1 VRHCSSRYKLAP
13 LDSVRYA
20 QRMTR
25 LLEDALR
32 KVGELSEDEQ
42 NAIAS
47 QILETLEDEEAW
59 GKMLRKN
66 PAKLR
71 KLAEK
76 ALDEHRRGKTRP
88 LDEIL

>member
-1 VRHCSSRYKLAP
+1 
-13 LDSVRYA
+13 
-20 QRMTR
+20 MTR

-32 KVGELSEDEQ
+32 KVDKLSEGEQ
-42 NAIAS
+42 NGIAS

-59 GKMLRKN
+59 GEMLRKN
-66 PAKLR
+66 PAKLG

-76 ALDEHRRGKTRP
+76 ALAEHRRGKTRP

>member
-1 VRHCSSRYKLAP
+1 
-13 LDSVRYA
+13 
-20 QRMTR
+20 MTR

-32 KVGELSEDEQ
+32 KVGKLSDDEQ
-42 NAIAS
+42 DGIAS
-47 QILETLEDEEAW
+47 QILETLKDEEAW
-59 GKMLRKN
+59 GKTLRKN

>member
-1 VRHCSSRYKLAP
+1 
-13 LDSVRYA
+13 
-20 QRMTR
+20 MTR
-25 LLEDALR
+25 LLEDAIR

-42 NAIAS
+42 DGIAS

-59 GKMLRKN
+59 EKMLRKN

-71 KLAEK
+71 KLAGK

>member
-1 VRHCSSRYKLAP
+1 
-13 LDSVRYA
+13 
-20 QRMTR
+20 MTR
-25 LLEDALR
+25 LPEDALR
-32 KVGELSEDEQ
+32 KVANLSEDEQ
-42 NAIAS
+42 NGIAS

-76 ALDEHRRGKTRP
+76 ALDEHGKTRP
-88 LDEIL
+88 LDETL

>member
-1 VRHCSSRYKLAP
+1 
-13 LDSVRYA
+13 
-20 QRMTR
+20 MTR
-25 LLEDALR
+25 LLEDVLR
-32 KVGELSEDEQ
+32 KVGKLSDDEQ
-42 NAIAS
+42 NSIAS

-59 GKMLRKN
+59 GKTLRKN

-76 ALDEHRRGKTRP
+76 ALDDHRRGKTRP

>member
-1 VRHCSSRYKLAP
+1 
-13 LDSVRYA
+13 
-20 QRMTR
+20 MTR

-32 KVGELSEDEQ
+32 KVGKLSEDEQ
-42 NAIAS
+42 NGIAS

-59 GKMLRKN
+59 AKMLRKN

-71 KLAEK
+71 ELAEN

>member
-1 VRHCSSRYKLAP
+1 
-13 LDSVRYA
+13 
-20 QRMTR
+20 MTQ
-25 LLEDALR
+25 LLEKALQ
-32 KVGELSEDEQ
+32 KMGALSEDEQ

-59 GKMLRKN
+59 RQKLMRH

-71 KLAEK
+71 QLAQE
-76 ALDEHRRGKTRP
+76 ALEEHRRGETRP

>member
-1 VRHCSSRYKLAP
+1 
-13 LDSVRYA
+13 
-20 QRMTR
+20 MTR

-32 KVGELSEDEQ
+32 KVGKLSDDEQ
-42 NAIAS
+42 NGIAS
-47 QILETLEDEEAW
+47 QILETLKDEEAW
-59 GKMLRKN
+59 GKTLRKN

>member
-1 VRHCSSRYKLAP
+1 
-13 LDSVRYA
+13 
-20 QRMTR
+20 MTR

-32 KVGELSEDEQ
+32 KVGELPEDEQ
-42 NAIAS
+42 NALAS

-59 GKMLRKN
+59 GKILRKN

-71 KLAEK
+71 KLAET
-76 ALDEHRRGKTRP
+76 ALDEHRPGNARP

>member
-1 VRHCSSRYKLAP
+1 MTQLLA
-13 LDSVRYA
+13 DV
-20 QRMTR
+20 
-25 LLEDALR
+25 LR
-32 KVGELSEDEQ
+32 KVGKLSADEQ

-59 GKMLRKN
+59 GKILRKN

-76 ALDEHRRGKTRP
+76 ALDEHRCGKTRP

>member
-1 VRHCSSRYKLAP
+1 
-13 LDSVRYA
+13 
-20 QRMTR
+20 MTR

-32 KVGELSEDEQ
+32 KVGELSEDEH

-59 GKMLRKN
+59 AKLLRKN

-76 ALDEHRRGKTRP
+76 ARHELRRGKTRP
-88 LDEIL
+88 LNEIL

>member
-1 VRHCSSRYKLAP
+1 
-13 LDSVRYA
+13 
-20 QRMTR
+20 MTR

-42 NAIAS
+42 NALAS

-59 GKMLRKN
+59 GKTLRKN

-71 KLAEK
+71 KLAEN
-76 ALDEHRRGKTRP
+76 ALDEHRRGTTRP